1 MKKTFISLIL
11 ICLFVMTSSVSA
23 LADGVIPDERLVER
37 LTDDA
42 DLLDEDEEAV
52 LLDTLDSLSDT
63 YQMDIVVVT
72 VNTIDGK
79 SPRDFADDFFDY
91 NGFGYGDTEDGILLF
106 VNMGERDWYIS
117 TSGRAQTTFS
127 DYGLD
132 HMGEEVVYWLG
143 DGYYYDAFERFAE
156 LCEEL
161 ILFEAE
167 NGPYDV
173 DNLPKPVFK
182 IDFFSVLIGFIIALI
197 ISLVMRSK
205 HKTVRFKSQAGDYI
219 RKDSFALTQSAD
231 HFLYRNV
238 SRTRR
243 ASETSSGS
251 GGSSTH
257 RSSSGRSHG
266 GRGGK
271 F

>member
-1 MKKTFISLIL
+1 MV
-11 ICLFVMTSSVSA
+11 CA
-23 LADGVIPDERLVER
+23 LPVAMADEVIPSERLALR

-42 DLLDEDEEAV
+42 DLLDSGEKNT
-52 LLDTLDSLSDT
+52 LLDKLDSLSDK

-72 VNTIDGK
+72 VNSIDGK
-79 SPRDFADDFFDY
+79 TPRDFADDFFDY
-91 NGFGYGDTEDGILLF
+91 NGFGYGDTDDGILLL

-117 TSGRAQTTFS
+117 TCGRAENTFT
-127 DYGLD
+127 DYGLEY
-132 HMGEEVVYWLG
+132 MSEEVLYWLG
-143 DGYYYDAFERFAE
+143 DGYYYNAFDEFADI
-156 LCEEL
+156 CEEL
-161 ILFEAE
+161 ILYERE
-167 NGPYDV
+167 NGAYDV
-173 DNLPKPVFK
+173 NNLPKPAFK
-182 IDFFSVLIGFIIALI
+182 ISFISVIIGFIIALI
-197 ISLVMRSK
+197 ISLAMRGK
-205 HKTVRFKSQAGDYI
+205 HKTVRFKSQAGDYMK
-219 RKDSFALTQSAD
+219 KDSFNLTQATD

-243 ASETSSGS
+243 ASESSSSSGRSGGS